1 MKKSDIA
8 LIVLIVLIYIV
19 FYSNIVSSASVEGV
33 SMYPVFQNGALTFYQ
48 EPVNV
53 GYHSVIIYK
62 SPQFHTYVIHRVVRV
77 DGNYYVTQG
86 VDKISNPQPDNQ
98 IGLEPAPGIPQNY
111 VVGKVIEVDGYIISI
126 PYLGYLSILISSFIS
141 AFAR

>member
-1 MKKSDIA
+1 
-8 LIVLIVLIYIV
+8 
-19 FYSNIVSSASVEGV
+19 
-33 SMYPVFQNGALTFYQ
+33 
-48 EPVNV
+48 
-53 GYHSVIIYK
+53 
-62 SPQFHTYVIHRVVRV
+62 
-77 DGNYYVTQG
+77 
-86 VDKISNPQPDNQ
+86 NPQPDNQ